1 MCFWQ
6 AAQAACCALQRLAH
20 LHGKLDGIPVTQ
32 HIHALQVLLK
42 NEYARSASHIG
53 LQSTKVIEKVDDSTI
68 VFSGVWQAGG
78 WAAALLAPR
87 DVVIK
92 RTWRCATSDTLMA
105 HRRMVRR

>member
-1 MCFWQ
+1 M
-6 AAQAACCALQRLAH
+6 
-20 LHGKLDGIPVTQ
+20 
-32 HIHALQVLLK
+32 LLK

-68 VFSGVWQAGG
+68 VFTGVWQPGG

-92 RTWRCATSDTLMA
+92 RTWRCAAM
-105 HRRMVRR
+105 RRDLGPGSFQTCLHNDDIIVGPHPSMFYWPDPDQFPGLQEK